1 MENNAAPL
9 RVSRGLDIII
19 NARVVTGGLLMAD
32 SRHCTNPEQDI
43 RAFHDALIYNW
54 VIAGT
59 EAHAKNYNLMLD
71 GNTVAFAPLYDIASW
86 LPYTSDRSA
95 LAKTK
100 LAMKIGKAYTLQP
113 PTTQTNP

>member
-19 NARVVTGGLLMAD
+19 NTRVVTGGLLMAD

-43 RAFHDALIYNW
+43 RAFRDVLIYNW

-59 EAHAKNYNLMLD
+59 EAHAKNYSLMLD